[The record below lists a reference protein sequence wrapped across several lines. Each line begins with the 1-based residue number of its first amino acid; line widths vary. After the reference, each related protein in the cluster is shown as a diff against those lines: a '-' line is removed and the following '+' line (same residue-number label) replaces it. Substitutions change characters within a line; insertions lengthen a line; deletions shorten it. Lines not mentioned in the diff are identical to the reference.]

1 MADESVQVERVEQ
14 REGSHRKA
22 FVVGT
27 LLGAGAGVV
36 SAFLNA
42 PRSGR
47 ATRAE
52 LQQGIE
58 SVLFKVL
65 DMRPTRTRSH
75 ADEAIVTG
83 TTLTPADPPRVA
95 AADGL
100 LGLGNADD
108 IVIDGPRPA
117 DLHA

>member
-1 MADESVQVERVEQ
+1 MADETVQGKQIER
-14 REGSHRKA
+14 RESGHRKA

-47 ATRAE
+47 ATRAGI
-52 LQQGIE
+52 QQGIE
-58 SVLFKVL
+58 GVLFKVL

-75 ADEAIVTG
+75 ADDAVVTG
-83 TTLTPADPPRVA
+83 ATLTPADPPLVA
-95 AADGL
+95 ATDGL
-100 LGLGNADD
+100 TD
-108 IVIDGPRPA
+108 IVIDGPRPS

>member
-1 MADESVQVERVEQ
+1 MADETVQTNQIER
-14 REGSHRKA
+14 RDADHRKA

-27 LLGAGAGVV
+27 LVGAGAGVV

-47 ATRAE
+47 ATRAGI
-52 LQQGIE
+52 QQGIE
-58 SVLFKVL
+58 GVLFKIL
-65 DMRPTRTRSH
+65 DMRPTRSH
-75 ADEAIVTG
+75 ADEVVVTG
-83 TTLTPADPPRVA
+83 SVGTATLTPADPPRVA

-100 LGLGNADD
+100 TD
-108 IVIDGPRPA
+108 IVIDGPRPS

>member
-1 MADESVQVERVEQ
+1 VRDER
-14 REGSHRKA
+14 RESGHRKA

-47 ATRAE
+47 ATRAGI
-52 LQQGIE
+52 QQGIE
-58 SVLFKVL
+58 GVLFKVL
-65 DMRPTRTRSH
+65 DMRPTRSRTH
-75 ADEAIVTG
+75 ADDAVVTG
-83 TTLTPADPPRVA
+83 THLTPADPPRVA
-95 AADGL
+95 ATDGL
-100 LGLGNADD
+100 TD
-108 IVIDGPRPA
+108 IVIDGPRPS

>member
-1 MADESVQVERVEQ
+1 MADETVQGNPVAK
-14 REGSHRKA
+14 READHRKA

-27 LLGAGAGVV
+27 LVGAGAGVV

-47 ATRAE
+47 ATRAGI
-52 LQQGIE
+52 QQGIE
-58 SVLFKVL
+58 GVLFKVL
-65 DMRPTRTRSH
+65 DMRPTRTH
-75 ADEAIVTG
+75 ADDVIVTG

-100 LGLGNADD
+100 TD
-108 IVIDGPRPA
+108 IVIDGPRPS